1 MFAALDANGD
11 GTISQPEIIRFKEKL
26 TKPKKEGQEANEDDD
41 DDDEDSDES
50 EETFVTTLDE
60 KTDGEKDKLDE
71 FEERFGLDEEKKETM
86 EPFFKG
92 LEALQWY

>member
-1 MFAALDANGD
+1 MFAALDVNGD
-11 GTISQPEIIRFKEKL
+11 GTISQTEIVRFKEKL
-26 TKPKKEGQEANEDDD
+26 TKPKREGQDADEDDD

-60 KTDGEKDKLDE
+60 KTENEEEKLEE
-71 FEERFGLDEEKKETM
+71 FEKRFGLDAEKQETM

-92 LEALQWY
+92 LEAHQWY